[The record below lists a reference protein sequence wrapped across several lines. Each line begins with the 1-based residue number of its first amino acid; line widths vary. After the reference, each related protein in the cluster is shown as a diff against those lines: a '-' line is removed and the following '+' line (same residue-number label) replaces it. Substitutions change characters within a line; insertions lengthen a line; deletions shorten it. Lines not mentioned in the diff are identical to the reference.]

1 MSCSPR
7 AELIADQWREAEL
20 PGTDGLVADGV
31 AALQQKF
38 GHVPQPE
45 LVAEP
50 SEHSE
55 QHDVRQQLEIVEE
68 RPLRSLKRRWQFTH
82 ENRR

>member
-20 PGTDGLVADGV
+20 PSTDGLVADGV

-38 GHVPQPE
+38 GYVPQPE
-45 LVAEP
+45 LVAQTP
-50 SEHSE
+50 EHGE
-55 QHDVRQQLEIVEE
+55 QHDVRWELQFVEE
-68 RPLRSLKRRWQFTH
+68 RAAAFIEASLAVDA
-82 ENRR
+82 